1 MSKQKA
7 IGTRFESAF
16 VAWMREALGDDRIER
31 TALHGS
37 SDLGDVHGLYAHG
50 LHGIAECKSY
60 KSFSPS
66 STALL
71 DGWFTET
78 FEEKCNADAD
88 FALLVV
94 HVPGVGVTSK
104 SPTFGNNLAY
114 VQVRDLMRLAMQPEP
129 GFCGDRWVSMRLRDV
144 AALMTGDTVE

>member
-1 MSKQKA
+1 MSRQKA

-16 VAWMREALGDDRIER
+16 TVWMRDALGDER
-31 TALHGS
+31 VERAALHGNA
-37 SDLGDVHGLYAHG
+37 DMGDVHGLFAHG
-50 LHGIAECKSY
+50 LRGIAECKCH
-60 KSFSPS
+60 KAFSPS
-66 STALL
+66 STALI

-104 SPTFGNNLAY
+104 SPTFGNNLVY
-114 VQVRDLMRLAMQPEP
+114 VQLSDLMALSMQPEP
-129 GFCGDRWVSMRLRDV
+129 RFCGERWVSMRLRDV